1 MLAKTRNLPGLLLAL
16 VWLALALA
24 ACGDNTA
31 TTAPA
36 ATTAATTAPA
46 SATTAPA
53 VATTAGATTAASA
66 TTAAGTTAAATT
78 TTASATTAASSTTA
92 ATGTAGKTSTTVA
105 CDKPVAAA
113 SNGKTYKIG
122 IAVQNTIPDLQSA
135 IDGTKKGLE
144 QCGFVSGKNVTY
156 LDRNAAGDIP
166 ALATIGREFA
176 NEKVDAILAVGSQAL
191 TNMYNTNKDN
201 GIPVIFNSVTDP
213 YRVLPS
219 VIKSATDHGPITG
232 IQALPPVEDGL
243 KIVLEAMPQ
252 AKNIG
257 FIYNPAEVNAVATL
271 DEAQKIAKTLN
282 VNIVTVTVQSSGE
295 VLTAAQSIVD
305 KVDAFLTTTDV
316 TVVNNLESVVK
327 VAIDNK
333 KPLFAL
339 NPDSASRGAAVA
351 VGLDYYDNGVSSAT
365 FVADVLDGKK
375 PDTLEIKRQPKGPTR
390 VNLKAAE
397 EMGLKIPDSILSR
410 ADQKYTEITP
420 PKK

>member
-1 MLAKTRNLPGLLLAL
+1 MFRKTRNLPGLCLVL

-31 TTAPA
+31 TTVSAPV
-36 ATTAATTAPA
+36 ATTAAT
-46 SATTAPA
+46 SATT
-53 VATTAGATTAASA
+53 TAAATTAASA
-66 TTAAGTTAAATT
+66 TTAAAGTGPKAT
-78 TTASATTAASSTTA
+78 S
-92 ATGTAGKTSTTVA
+92 VA

-122 IAVQNTIPDLQSA
+122 IAVQNTIPDLQAA

-144 QCGFVSGKNVTY
+144 QCGFVSGKNVTF

-166 ALATIGREFA
+166 ALATIGKEFA
-176 NEKVDAILAVGSQAL
+176 NEKVDVMLAVGTQPL
-191 TNMYNTNKDN
+191 TNLYNTNKDN
-201 GIPVIFNSVTDP
+201 GIPIIFNAVTDP
-213 YRVLPS
+213 YVVLPS
-219 VIKSATDHGPITG
+219 VIKSPTDHGPITG
-232 IQALPPVEDGL
+232 MQALPPVEDGL
-243 KIVLEAMPQ
+243 KIVLETVPT

-271 DEAQKIAKTLN
+271 NEAQKLARTLN

-305 KVDAFLTTTDV
+305 KVDVFLTTTDV

-339 NPDSASRGAAVA
+339 NPDSASRGAVVA
-351 VGLDYYDNGVSSAT
+351 VGLDYYDNGFASAA
-365 FVADVLDGKK
+365 FIAQVLDGKK
-375 PDTLEIKRQPKGPTR
+375 PDTLDIKRQPKGPTR

-397 EMGLKIPDSILSR
+397 QMGVKIPDSILNR

>member
-1 MLAKTRNLPGLLLAL
+1 MFRKTRKVPGLSL
-16 VWLALALA
+16 VVVILALALA

-31 TTAPA
+31 TPNAPA
-36 ATTAATTAPA
+36 ATTAAT
-46 SATTAPA
+46 SATTAA
-53 VATTAGATTAASA
+53 ATTVAATTAATSATTAAANATTAAAGATTAAAGAGPKA
-66 TTAAGTTAAATT
+66 T
-78 TTASATTAASSTTA
+78 S
-92 ATGTAGKTSTTVA
+92 VA

-113 SNGKTYKIG
+113 SSGKTYKIG

-135 IDGTKKGLE
+135 IDGAKKGLE
-144 QCGFVSGKNVTY
+144 QCGFVSGKNVTF

-166 ALATIGREFA
+166 ALATIGKEFA
-176 NEKVDAILAVGSQAL
+176 DNKVDAMLAVGSQAL
-191 TNMYNTNKDN
+191 TNLYNTNKDN
-201 GIPVIFNSVTDP
+201 GIPLIFNAVTDP

-232 IQALPPVEDGL
+232 MQALPPVEDGL
-243 KIVLEAMPQ
+243 KIVVETIPA

-271 DEAQKIAKTLN
+271 DEAQKLAKTMNLT
-282 VNIVTVTVQSSGE
+282 IVTVTVQNSGE
-295 VLTAAQSIVD
+295 VLTAAQSIAD

-339 NPDSASRGAAVA
+339 NPDSASRGAVVA
-351 VGLDYYDNGVSSAT
+351 VGLDYYDNGFASA
-365 FVADVLDGKK
+365 AYIAQVLDGKK
-375 PDTLEIKRQPKGPTR
+375 SDTLEIKRQPKGPTR
-390 VNLKAAE
+390 VNTKAAE
-397 EMGLKIPDSILSR
+397 QMGVKIPDSILNR